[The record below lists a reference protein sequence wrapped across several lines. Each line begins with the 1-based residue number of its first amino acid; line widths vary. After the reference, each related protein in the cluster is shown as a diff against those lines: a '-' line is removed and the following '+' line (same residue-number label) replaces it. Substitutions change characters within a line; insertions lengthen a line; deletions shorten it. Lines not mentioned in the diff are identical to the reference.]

1 MSHDKISLC
10 YFNFKKTNGISD
22 YIKYFKSFLKNKI
35 ILQKN
40 LTKNYKNTIIIDDF
54 YSYENVLI
62 LKNFKKENPRH
73 KLTLICT
80 EFINDKLKTFNNFD
94 QSKNYYYFIIDIMKN
109 YNYIVNKIEKKIIS
123 KKVLNIILLFKLV
136 FKFLFF
142 RFRIYKKN
150 YQDYSTLHFEVT
162 SSKKTKISITP
173 KFLIFIYCFS
183 LVFFKNKN
191 KKEVFQKTLRYIT
204 NKQLKQ
210 RFINAYYFKVRYD
223 NFKKV
228 IKFVDLVFCSHPII
242 TQQISKLSKLKSSQV
257 CDLKFYPTKLIKR
270 DKQKKY
276 LYFSGEYTPFR
287 KNFFNKLISDNNLYE
302 YKSYLKNLDMSNFYT
317 IHEDKDCFLYSLH
330 PSKEFN
336 WIYSSPTRY
345 ARSIEKGEIPIVF
358 YNFNDYTSNY
368 TIHIEK
374 NNFDISF
381 LLSNYDEILKDYN
394 LNLKKSIIE
403 GKQYFI
409 NLTKIIVNS

>member
-1 MSHDKISLC
+1 MSQDKISLC
-10 YFNFKKTNGISD
+10 YFNFNKTNGISD

-62 LKNFKKENPRH
+62 LKNFKRKNPRH

-94 QSKNYYYFIIDIMKN
+94 QSKNYYSFIIDIMKN
-109 YNYIVNKIEKKIIS
+109 YKYIVNKIEKKIIS
-123 KKVLNIILLFKLV
+123 KKVLNIILIFKLV
-136 FKFLFF
+136 FKILLF

-150 YQDYSTLHFEVT
+150 YQGYSTLHFEVI
-162 SSKKTKISITP
+162 SSKKTDFSIIT
-173 KFLIFIYCFS
+173 KLLIFIYCFS

-191 KKEVFQKTLRYIT
+191 KKEVFQKTLSYIS

-228 IKFVDLVFCSHPII
+228 IKLVDLVFCSHPNI
-242 TQQISKLSKLKSSQV
+242 TQQISKLSKLNSFQV
-257 CDLKFYPTKLIKR
+257 YDINFYPTKLIKR

-276 LYFSGEYTPFR
+276 FYFSGEYTPFR

-302 YKSYLKNLDMSNFYT
+302 YKRYLKNLEMSNYFT
-317 IHEDKDCFLYSLH
+317 IHEDKDSFLYSLH
-330 PSKEFN
+330 PSKEFY

-345 ARSIEKGEIPIVF
+345 VRSIEKGEIPIVF
-358 YNFNDYTSNY
+358 NDFNDYTSNY

-403 GKQYFI
+403 GKKHFN
-409 NLTKIIVNS
+409 NLTKIILNG

>member
-1 MSHDKISLC
+1 MNQDKISLC
-10 YFNFKKTNGISD
+10 YFNFKNTTGIID

-40 LTKNYKNTIIIDDF
+40 LSKNYKNTIIVDDF
-54 YSYENVLI
+54 YSYKNVLI
-62 LKNFKKENPRH
+62 LKKFKRENPRY
-73 KLTLICT
+73 KLSLICT

-94 QSKNYYYFIIDIMKN
+94 QSKNYYYFIIETMKN

-123 KKVLNIILLFKLV
+123 KKIINVILLFKLI
-136 FKFLFF
+136 FKFLIF

-150 YQDYSTLHFEVT
+150 YQNYSTLHFEVI
-162 SSKKTKISITP
+162 SSKKTKHSIIF
-173 KFLIFIYCFS
+173 KGLIFIYCFS
-183 LVFFKNKN
+183 LAFFKNKN
-191 KKEVFQKTLRYIT
+191 KKEIFQKTLSHIT

-210 RFINAYYFKVRYD
+210 RFINAYYFKIRYD

-228 IKFVDLVFCSHPII
+228 IKFVDLVFCSHPTI
-242 TQQISKLSKLKSSQV
+242 TQQMSILSKLNSFQV
-257 CDLKFYPTKLIKR
+257 YDLNFYPTKLIKH
-270 DKQKKY
+270 DGQKKY

-287 KNFFNKLISDNNLYE
+287 KNFFKKLISDNNLYD
-302 YKSYLKNLDMSNFYT
+302 YKCYLKNLEMNDFFT
-317 IHEDKDCFLYSLH
+317 IHEDKDSFLYSLN
-330 PSKEFN
+330 PAKEFY

-345 ARSIEKGEIPIVF
+345 VRSIDKGEIPIVF

-368 TIHIEK
+368 TIYVDK

-381 LLSNYDEILKDYN
+381 FLSHYDKILNDYN

-403 GKQYFI
+403 GKKYFNNFI
-409 NLTKIIVNS
+409 KIILNS